1 MLDKAEIR
9 AAIARL
15 EFEESSYSNYAKLAN
30 LYTIR
35 DKMQEE
41 ERGGRYINEYSAAPA
56 PVAVQEQVVGDYGDS
71 DFLLAVAGKD
81 PERVWKIIDELMDS
95 LAVVNIRVYDSVMR
109 KIRNAP

>member
-9 AAIARL
+9 KEIARL
-15 EFEESSYSNYAKLAN
+15 EYEESSYPNYAKLAN

-35 DKMQEE
+35 DKME

-109 KIRNAP
+109 KIKNAP

>member
-41 ERGGRYINEYSAAPA
+41 ERGGRYINEYSGASA
-56 PVAVQEQVVGDYGDS
+56 PVAVQEQVVGDS

-109 KIRNAP
+109 KIKNAP

>member
-15 EFEESSYSNYAKLAN
+15 EFEGSSYSNYAKLAN

-41 ERGGRYINEYSAAPA
+41 ERGVRYVNEYSGAPA
-56 PVAVQEQVVGDYGDS
+56 PAAVQTQAVGDYGDS

-81 PERVWKIIDELMDS
+81 PERAWKIIDELMDS

-109 KIRNAP
+109 KIKNAP

>member
-35 DKMQEE
+35 DRMQEE
-41 ERGGRYINEYSAAPA
+41 ERGVRYVNEYSGAPA
-56 PVAVQEQVVGDYGDS
+56 PVTVQSETIGDYGDS
-71 DFLLAVAGKD
+71 DFLRTIAGKD
-81 PERVWKIIDELMDS
+81 PARVWPIIDDLMDT
-95 LAVVNIRVYDSVMR
+95 LALANRRVYDSVMR
-109 KIRNAP
+109 RTRSV